1 MANHGSRT
9 LTVSNAERLL
19 IRAAVMD
26 LMYSAQWKMHAAPPG
41 RLRTVLELRYK
52 RLRWL
57 ASVLAEGCD
66 VDVHVPFGHEL
77 PERPNPYWDNI
88 PPPETTSV

>member
-9 LTVSNAERLL
+9 FTVSNAERLL

-26 LMYSAQWKMHAAPPG
+26 FMYSTQDKAHAAPPG
-41 RLRTVLELRYK
+41 HLRTVLELRYK

-57 ASVLAEGCD
+57 VSVLAEGCD

-77 PERPNPYWDNI
+77 PERPNPYWDHI
-88 PPPETTSV
+88 PPSETTSV

>member
-9 LTVSNAERLL
+9 LTVSNAERHL
-19 IRAAVMD
+19 IRAAVID
-26 LMYSAQWKMHAAPPG
+26 FMYSTQDKMRDAPPG
-41 RLRTVLELRYK
+41 RLRTIFEFRYK

-57 ASVLAEGCD
+57 ANLLAEGCD

-77 PERPNPYWDNI
+77 PERPDPYLDNI
-88 PPPETTSV
+88 SPTETTSV